1 MGGSNG
7 AKRQNGIAPM
17 KIAQRATFMPE
28 PILKKIR
35 RVVFRQKSWNGV
47 VQAYVSVQNN
57 NEIRFQIF
65 PVKVD
70 SMPIRVTCQCGQSLN
85 VSESMAGKTGKCP
98 KCQQPIRIP
107 AATSAGTSA
116 GTAAPAN
123 PSSQAKKAGVAKAKA
138 PSSSPVLA
146 PNSAASTMAG
156 LLDQAGLV
164 QKSGMFCPHCD
175 QPSRPGT
182 VLCTHCG
189 FNFSEGT
196 KVEGHKS
203 TEKKQFGNKNL
214 NAAAEMMV
222 REASTQKRMLSAGTP
237 WWMMFAMLTGLVMFV
252 AGALIKMDAVQTG
265 EKSKIDW
272 MARIQRADWLPVMAG
287 SSGTGML
294 LIAVFAYIAM
304 VVTGFFESRKQ
315 GFLCLLVPLYLVYFM
330 FSRLKSLKLFS
341 TVAIFWITSIL
352 AGLLL
357 SYALP
362 KI

>member
-1 MGGSNG
+1 
-7 AKRQNGIAPM
+7 
-17 KIAQRATFMPE
+17 
-28 PILKKIR
+28 
-35 RVVFRQKSWNGV
+35 
-47 VQAYVSVQNN
+47 
-57 NEIRFQIF
+57 
-65 PVKVD
+65 
-70 SMPIRVTCQCGQSLN
+70 MPIRVTCQCGQSLN

-98 KCQQPIRIP
+98 KCQQAIRIP
-107 AATSAGTSA
+107 AAQPAAASTPSASKPDATKASA
-116 GTAAPAN
+116 KP
-123 PSSQAKKAGVAKAKA
+123 PQAKQSG
-138 PSSSPVLA
+138 SPKVQTQTNPA
-146 PNSAASTMAG
+146 AASTMAG
-156 LLDQAGLV
+156 LLDAAGLV
-164 QKSGMFCPHCD
+164 QKTGMFCPNCD

-222 REASTQKRMLSAGTP
+222 REASTQKRMLSSGTP

-252 AGALIKMDAVQTG
+252 GGALIKMDAVQTG
-265 EKSKIDW
+265 EKSKIEW

-294 LIAVFAYIAM
+294 LIAIFAYIALIF
-304 VVTGFFESRKQ
+304 TGFFESRKQ
-315 GFLCLLVPLYLVYFM
+315 GLLCLFVPLYLVYFM
-330 FSRLKSLKLFS
+330 FSRIKSLKLSS
-341 TVAIFWITSIL
+341 TVIIIWITSIL

-357 SYALP
+357 GYALP